1 MQLPRAMKI
10 IDFSLNGEATSN
22 KATSSTVKKNPTRT
36 NTAEKRKQAVETSNG
51 ANASSKSS
59 HRSDE
64 VFISDYE
71 LLKRRR
77 TMQQRDLARG
87 SSYRGVC
94 RYHDQFDAFLW
105 DKSDLFKKPKTGG
118 YADEI
123 SAAKSYD
130 MAALKLWGIYALL
143 NFPRSYY
150 KKEMDEMMFYTKDD
164 YLRNLRRRS
173 TKFSKG
179 LSVYRGVSRNSDFKT
194 WQAKIS
200 RGTTQKGLYLGTFD
214 TEEEAARAYDIAAI
228 RLRGEKY
235 AVTNYD
241 INEYDVATILQNP
254 LMVPIRR
261 KGAASKKVVLQSDG
275 CPKKKCSITDKIPL
289 LNVQGD
295 EKLGSIYQQF
305 EKNLPSSKQ
314 NLSQSNE
321 DYPILNSSS
330 IPPVFQGFNG
340 IGSFKINGNP
350 DGQLTISETGQNF
363 AAPDKQQF
371 IEIQESP
378 VGNNGGKFPTGGV
391 VATEYDKFPTGGGG
405 LTGEEE
411 DYASIF
417 LNLSLSD
424 DENGVSLEQLFD
436 DQNPIN
442 FQTNPTSDHNPVVN
456 GSCNNKSQASAGDG
470 IFDNLPSLIEIN
482 DDVSIGAAMVK
493 NPVTTPNIGE
503 NFFEDIDQ
511 LLSSCFHN

>member
-1 MQLPRAMKI
+1 ML
-10 IDFSLNGEATSN
+10 
-22 KATSSTVKKNPTRT
+22 
-36 NTAEKRKQAVETSNG
+36 
-51 ANASSKSS
+51 
-59 HRSDE
+59 
-64 VFISDYE
+64 
-71 LLKRRR
+71 RRYPDR
-77 TMQQRDLARG
+77 
-87 SSYRGVC
+87 
-94 RYHDQFDAFLW
+94 FDAFLW
-105 DKSDLFKKPKTGG
+105 DNSDLFKKPKTVYIGG

-150 KKEMDEMMFYTKDD
+150 KKEMDEMIFYTKDD
-164 YLRNLRRRS
+164 YLHNLRRRS

-200 RGTTQKGLYLGTFD
+200 RGTTHKGLYLGTFD

-235 AVTNYD
+235 AVTNFD

-275 CPKKKCSITDKIPL
+275 FPKKKKSSITAEIPR
-289 LNVQGD
+289 LNVEGD
-295 EKLGSIYQQF
+295 EKLGSIYRQF
-305 EKNLPSSKQ
+305 EKLPPSSKQ

-330 IPPVFQGFNG
+330 IPPVAFQNPTVFQGFNG

-350 DGQLTISETGQNF
+350 DGQSTISETDQNF
-363 AAPDKQQF
+363 AALDNQQF
-371 IEIQESP
+371 TNQNPVEQEIQSEL
-378 VGNNGGKFPTGGV
+378 N
-391 VATEYDKFPTGGGG
+391 
-405 LTGEEE
+405 LMGEEE

-417 LNLSLSD
+417 LNLSLND
-424 DENGVSLEQLFD
+424 DEYGVSLEQLFD

-442 FQTNPTSDHNPVVN
+442 FQTNPTSDRNPVVN
-456 GSCNNKSQASAGDG
+456 GSYKNKSQASAGDG

-482 DDVSIGAAMVK
+482 DDDVSIGAAMVK

-511 LLSSCFHN
+511 LLSSCFNN